1 MKANDPNALLA
12 RDANEAARAGL
23 SYGAWRSLK
32 DGQKLADKVHF
43 CRAQQVAEIQR
54 KRGEETCINASVAT
68 GRVTSPGTEWNIVV
82 SATAHRHL
90 NVSVIALRVSVE
102 M

>member
-23 SYGAWRSLK
+23 SYDEWRSIK

-43 CRAQQVAEIQR
+43 RRAQQVAELNR
-54 KRGEETCINASVAT
+54 KRGKKK
-68 GRVTSPGTEWNIVV
+68 
-82 SATAHRHL
+82 
-90 NVSVIALRVSVE
+90 
-102 M
+102 

>member
-1 MKANDPNALLA
+1 MYKCERCDWT
-12 RDANEAARAGL
+12 
-23 SYGAWRSLK
+23 GA
-32 DGQKLADKVHF
+32 
-43 CRAQQVAEIQR
+43 
-54 KRGEETCINASVAT
+54 
-68 GRVTSPGTEWNIVV
+68 SPGTEWNIVV

>member
-1 MKANDPNALLA
+1 MADAGVVQDDERRTQMKANDPNALLA

-43 CRAQQVAEIQR
+43 RRAQQVAEIRR
-54 KRGEETCINASVAT
+54 KREKKK
-68 GRVTSPGTEWNIVV
+68 
-82 SATAHRHL
+82 
-90 NVSVIALRVSVE
+90 
-102 M
+102 